1 MDRMYDIISG
11 ADDLEPLFSIKQ
23 FPVFQGSV
31 TTPPGQDLKAD
42 LNFYISRGSGMV
54 QLTPLLPLDVIYQ
67 SEHNPGTNGQI
78 WLDHHKAFAEFV
90 LQHNPT
96 SVYEIGGS
104 HGILSENCYAQDP
117 GIKWTIIEPV
127 PVPVE
132 GLHATVVNG
141 FFDLDTVIPQDVD
154 MIVHSHVLEHMYNPG
169 EFFERL
175 SQLPIGTQMCFSVP
189 SLYNHIEQKFTNA
202 LSFEH
207 TYFCINEYI
216 LYWLAQS
223 GYLVKEIQTFGD
235 HSVFYSTMRAH
246 AIPIPMPN
254 RYEQNKKLFTEYIDY
269 HKQNI
274 DALNTRIKNAGVPV
288 YLFGAHVFSQSLLA
302 MGLQEEHIVAV
313 LDNSP
318 LKQNRRLYGTGLR
331 VYSPKLLAE
340 VDDAI
345 VILQAGQYTNE
356 IRQEIVDNINTG
368 VTFI

>member
-1 MDRMYDIISG
+1 MYDIISG

-202 LSFEH
+202 LSF
-207 TYFCINEYI
+207 
-216 LYWLAQS
+216 
-223 GYLVKEIQTFGD
+223 
-235 HSVFYSTMRAH
+235 
-246 AIPIPMPN
+246 
-254 RYEQNKKLFTEYIDY
+254 
-269 HKQNI
+269 
-274 DALNTRIKNAGVPV
+274 
-288 YLFGAHVFSQSLLA
+288 
-302 MGLQEEHIVAV
+302 
-313 LDNSP
+313 
-318 LKQNRRLYGTGLR
+318 
-331 VYSPKLLAE
+331 
-340 VDDAI
+340 
-345 VILQAGQYTNE
+345 
-356 IRQEIVDNINTG
+356 
-368 VTFI
+368 